1 MLNATNAVLCWTP
14 NTSLVALL
22 PWPDRDGLSQAYQ
35 FRDLACWAFV
45 HDLTRDQRRGL
56 VLALA
61 LELILRFKCPAHA
74 VHGALMGL
82 EEYVG
87 ALAEYACRPMPSSE
101 PPRVEN
107 PADFFAARRG

>member
-1 MLNATNAVLCWTP
+1 MNATNSVLCWTP

-22 PWPDRDGLSQAYQ
+22 PWPDRDGLSRAYQ

-45 HDLTRDQRRGL
+45 RDPTQAQRRGL

-61 LELILRFKCPAHA
+61 LELILRFRCPAHA

-87 ALAEYACRPMPSSE
+87 ALAEYACRPIPSA
-101 PPRVEN
+101 PPKLET
-107 PADFFAARRG
+107 PADFSA

>member
-1 MLNATNAVLCWTP
+1 MLNATNSILCWTA
-14 NTSLVALL
+14 NTALVALM

-45 HDLTRDQRRGL
+45 HELTRDQRRTL

-61 LELILRFKCPAHA
+61 LELILRYRCPAPT

-87 ALAEYACRPMPSSE
+87 ALAEFGRRPIPSDS
-101 PPRVEN
+101 PKLEN
-107 PADFFAARRG
+107 PADYYAARR